1 MSARTRLTITRNRPG
16 ASGSADASRRLLA
29 LSAILTGVAACV
41 AQPRMVLVP
50 DVNRTETCRSVVS
63 ASPVHVTWV
72 VPEDTDRRGKLD
84 LACAGVGPVVVQAA
98 GSSPSSR
105 GNDPLIVLSWNTY
118 LGRGNLTEI
127 ISRLERGEFTN
138 GASVR
143 RFALLLQ
150 EVYRTS
156 ILEFARERGL
166 HAVYAPARWRDGD
179 SDDRGGAILST
190 SPLDDIIVVELPFEK
205 QRRVTVGARL
215 ESLGLINVHVDTSVG
230 IFRGGPGAARRRQVR
245 ALMQAVAGLPPP
257 LLIAGDFN
265 TWWGDDE
272 PAVKELFR
280 AFPDAKPVRSHE
292 TWRGPLGTGNR
303 LDYVFAKGI
312 EPALT
317 VVRLDRRFGSDHWP
331 LLTTIP

>member
-1 MSARTRLTITRNRPG
+1 MGFDGSEVRTVTLG
-16 ASGSADASRRLLA
+16 DGADAGRRLLA
-29 LSAILTGVAACV
+29 VAAILNCVAACV
-41 AQPRMVLVP
+41 VQPRMVLVP
-50 DVNRTETCRSVVS
+50 DISRIETCRSVVNAS
-63 ASPVHVTWV
+63 AVHVTWV
-72 VPEDTDRRGKLD
+72 VPEDSDRRGKLD
-84 LACAGVGPVVVQAA
+84 LACAGVGPVVVQSA
-98 GSSPSSR
+98 GRGPSR
-105 GNDPLIVLSWNTY
+105 GENDPLIVLSWNTY
-118 LGRGNLTEI
+118 LGRGNLAELV
-127 ISRLERGEFTN
+127 SRLERGEFTS

-166 HAVYAPARWRDGD
+166 HVVYAPARRRDGD
-179 SDDRGGAILST
+179 PDDRGGAILST

-205 QRRVTVGARL
+205 QRRVVVGARL
-215 ESLGLINVHVDTSVG
+215 ESLRLINVHVDTSVG
-230 IFRGGPGAARRRQVR
+230 IFRGGPGAARRRQAR

-272 PAVKELFR
+272 PAVKELRR
-280 AFPDAKPVRSHE
+280 AFPDAEPVRSRE
-292 TWRGPLGTGNR
+292 TWRGPLRTGNR

-331 LLTTIP
+331 LMTTIP

>member
-1 MSARTRLTITRNRPG
+1 MSASTGPTITRNKPG

-29 LSAILTGVAACV
+29 LSAILTSVAGCV
-41 AQPRMVLVP
+41 AQPRMVPVP
-50 DVNRTETCRSVVS
+50 DSNRTETCRSVVS
-63 ASPVHVTWV
+63 TSPVHVTWV
-72 VPEDTDRRGKLD
+72 LPEDSDRRGKLD
-84 LACAGVGPVVVQAA
+84 LACAGVGPVVVQDA
-98 GSSPSSR
+98 GSGVSR
-105 GNDPLIVLSWNTY
+105 KGDDPLIVLSWNTY
-118 LGRGNLTEI
+118 LGRGNLAELV
-127 ISRLERGEFTN
+127 SRLERGEFTS
-138 GASVR
+138 GAAVR

-166 HAVYAPARWRDGD
+166 NAVFAPARRRDGE
-179 SDDRGGAILST
+179 SDDRGGAILSR

-215 ESLGLINVHVDTSVG
+215 ESLRVVNVHVDTSVG
-230 IFRGGPGAARRRQVR
+230 IFRGGPGAVRRRQVR
-245 ALMQAVAGLPPP
+245 ALIQAVAGLPPP

-272 PAVKELFR
+272 PAVRELLR
-280 AFPDAKPVRSHE
+280 AFPDAKPVRPRE
-292 TWRGPLGTGNR
+292 TWRGPLRTGNR

-312 EPALT
+312 EPPLT

-331 LLTTIP
+331 LMTTIP